1 MQKTITISPRD
12 FITGPYEKCFTC
24 GQNEFG
30 ILGIHDTSYTRRCRH
45 CLHMMTFGLPEL
57 KKKVIYIDQFAISNI
72 MKVLNPDAKGHE
84 RTAAEPFWR
93 ELYET
98 LDVVCHLQLAVC
110 PDSKEHDYESLTWA
124 EFYQPL
130 KHTYEHFSGGVTF
143 QHNESVKDHQIASAA
158 SAFARN
164 EAAQFEF
171 DPQRITHGHLHGWQD
186 RIRISVD
193 GHLPGTLEK
202 LRRGRNQVFA
212 GLREVFEQW
221 CLEKKTFAD
230 VFEQERSSYGPFILR
245 DHVRSQQKLFRAFF
259 THTVDLDSLMSS
271 SSHTVTMVEYALRDR
286 TAPEKLGERVKE
298 FFFSQYM
305 KEVPFNVIASSM
317 FASLATKAAGGQKH
331 PPNQGTSNDI
341 TIVSTLLPYCDAM
354 FIDNKCRALLQD
366 IPKGFKL
373 PYQCQVF
380 SPNTGTDFLVYL
392 RSIRDS
398 APPEH
403 LEQVK
408 ELYGPNVFKPRG
420 IYGVRNVK
428 KE

>member
-1 MQKTITISPRD
+1 MQEPITIHPRD
-12 FITGPYEKCFTC
+12 FITGPYEKCFKC

-30 ILGIHDTSYTRRCRH
+30 ILGIHDARYTRRCRH
-45 CLHMMTFGLPEL
+45 CLHMMDFTLPDL

-93 ELYET
+93 ELYEV

-130 KHTYEHFSGGVTF
+130 KNTYEHFSGGVTF
-143 QHNESVKDHQIASAA
+143 QHSESVKSHQIASAA
-158 SAFARN
+158 SAFVRN
-164 EAAQFEF
+164 EAPRFDF

-193 GHLPGTLEK
+193 GHLPGTLEI
-202 LRRGRNQVFA
+202 LRKSRKQIFA
-212 GLREVFEQW
+212 DLGEVFEQW
-221 CLEKKTFAD
+221 CREKKTFAE
-230 VFEQERSSYGPFILR
+230 VFEQERSSYGPFVLR
-245 DHVRSQQKLFRAFF
+245 QHVRSQQKLFQSFF
-259 THTVDLDSLMSS
+259 THTVDLDSLMCAE
-271 SSHTVTMVEYALRDR
+271 SHIIAIVEFALRDH
-286 TAPEKLGERVKE
+286 TTPEKLAERVKE
-298 FFFSQYM
+298 FLFSQYM

-317 FASLATKAAGGQKH
+317 FASLATKAAAGQKQ

-354 FIDNKCRALLQD
+354 FIDNKCKALLQD
-366 IPKGFKL
+366 MPKNFKL

-380 SPNTGTDFLVYL
+380 SPNTGTEFLAYL
-392 RSIRDS
+392 KSIRDS
-398 APPEH
+398 ASAEH
-403 LEQVK
+403 LTQVK

-420 IYGVRNVK
+420 IYGVRSVK
-428 KE
+428 KG